1 MISGIE
7 CYSVFSFNEG
17 QLSSYGLG
25 FLWGNIGMF
34 LIAVFFCCRISVE
47 LWKKDRSRTIY
58 K

>member
-47 LWKKDRSRTIY
+47 LWKKDR
-58 K
+58 